1 MKREPKKKKT
11 HIPKERAVYVFTEEE
26 MRRNQERES
35 TIRAKK
41 LFIDI
46 LERHRGIITMV
57 CEKTN
62 IARATYYYWRKTDK
76 EFREKVDEITNAKPE
91 ILEDIM
97 YVEAYKGNAN
107 AAKFLLAHHYWK
119 KTNKEKESVVHIYH
133 HVDKKSGKQE
143 TSFSQMV
150 WAEGSRRRKE
160 ALAKMAAEEMK
171 NKIPVFEE
179 ES

>member
-1 MKREPKKKKT
+1 MKKEPKKKKSMEIIVLT
-11 HIPKERAVYVFTEEE
+11 DEDI
-26 MRRNQERES
+26 RRNQERES

-76 EFREKVDEITNAKPE
+76 EFAEKVDEITKAKPE

-97 YVEAYKGNAN
+97 YVNAYKGDAN

-133 HVDKKSGKQE
+133 HVDKKSDKKE
-143 TSFSQMV
+143 TTFAQMV

-160 ALAKMAAEEMK
+160 ALAKMATEEMK
-171 NKIPVFEE
+171 DKIPVFEE

>member
-1 MKREPKKKKT
+1 MEIIVLT
-11 HIPKERAVYVFTEEE
+11 DEDI
-26 MRRNQERES
+26 RRNQERES

-62 IARATYYYWRKTDK
+62 IARATYYYWRKMDK

-91 ILEDIM
+91 ILEDIL
-97 YVEAYKGNAN
+97 YVEAYKGDMN
-107 AAKFLLAHHYWK
+107 AAKFILAHHYWK
-119 KTNKEKESVVHIYH
+119 RTNKEKESVVHIYH
-133 HVDKKSGKQE
+133 HVDKKPDKQA
-143 TSFSQMV
+143 TTFSEMI
-150 WAEGSRRRKE
+150 WAEGTKRRKE

-171 NKIPVFEE
+171 NKILEQEE